1 MIYFD
6 TGLKKSYKRFYWR
19 HNDRY
24 IVVLWGFQVS
34 LTNVIRIEPV
44 YLALLRLWASA
55 GILHI
60 EFPWFHILL
69 MRRKPWVWIQKV
81 NHATVEEG

>member
-19 HNDRY
+19 QSDRY
-24 IVVLWGFQVS
+24 LVILWGFRVS
-34 LTNVIRIEPV
+34 LWNKLIIEPV
-44 YLALLRLWASA
+44 YLAMLRLWASA

-69 MRRKPWVWIQKV
+69 MRRKPWVWIRKV
-81 NHATVEEG
+81 DHISIEEG